1 MDSDSAARSSS
12 PFVFVAEDT
21 EVRLKIPPR
30 LPTEATRRE
39 AMRASMGHP
48 EHVSAQM
55 TRVRVAAFQKPEL
68 HTRRVVIPAPKRLR
82 RPLPKRR
89 VLVVDDEPIM
99 RELIGFML
107 EPEFEVIM
115 LEDGCAALECVRSND
130 HFDVVL
136 SDLMMPELSGMELF
150 QALDRER
157 PDVARR
163 MIFMTGGTFTEAM
176 GSFLSELG
184 ATPLLKPFNRDDVH
198 SRIAAQLARIARDD

>member
-12 PFVFVAEDT
+12 FMFVAEDT

-30 LPTEATRRE
+30 LPTEAARRD
-39 AMRASMGHP
+39 AMRASIGHP

-55 TRVRVAAFQKPEL
+55 TRVRVAPSHKPETY
-68 HTRRVVIPAPKRLR
+68 TRRVVIPAPKRLR
-82 RPLPKRR
+82 RPLPRRR

-107 EPEFEVIM
+107 EPEFEVVV
-115 LEDGCAALECVRSND
+115 LESGCAALERVRSD
-130 HFDVVL
+130 IHFDVVL
-136 SDLMMPELSGMELF
+136 SDLMMPELTGMELF
-150 QALDRER
+150 QALTRER

-163 MIFMTGGTFTEAM
+163 MIFMTGGIFTDAM
-176 GSFLSELG
+176 GSFLSELD

-198 SRIAAQLARIARDD
+198 SRIAAKLARLAQDD

>member
-12 PFVFVAEDT
+12 PFMFVTEDT

-30 LPTEATRRE
+30 LPTDAARRE
-39 AMRASMGHP
+39 AMRAGMGHP

-55 TRVRVAAFQKPEL
+55 TRVRVAPLHKPEIC
-68 HTRRVVIPAPKRLR
+68 TRRVVIPAPKRLR
-82 RPLPKRR
+82 RPVPRRR
-89 VLVVDDEPIM
+89 VLVVDDEPII

-115 LEDGCAALECVRSND
+115 LESGCAALERVRSD
-130 HFDVVL
+130 VHFDVVL

-163 MIFMTGGTFTEAM
+163 MIFMTGGTFTDAM
-176 GSFLSELG
+176 GNFLSELG

-198 SRIAAQLARIARDD
+198 SRIAAKLALVAQGD